1 MSQRQKII
9 LEGQNAYF
17 EKYLTFLQQTNSFK
31 FAASMPRNHKKFT
44 QKLIFF
50 LAGFFIAGALA
61 LFGYI
66 WWLEQKAASIR
77 YKEFGIPIP
86 EGYSIHG
93 IDVSR
98 YQNVINW
105 ESVKGMDV
113 QGITID
119 FVYIKATEGNGDVDI
134 YFKRNW
140 RKSKEAGLK
149 RGAYHFFLATKDGT
163 LQAKNF
169 ISHVKFSSGDL
180 PPVVDVEQ
188 TYGVSKSVLQQ
199 RLKAFLYAAELA
211 YGVKPIIY
219 TNVDFYKKYLND
231 EFDDYPLWVAHYLQ
245 PNAPRINRNWQF
257 WQHSEK
263 GKVNGIA
270 ANVDFNV
277 FYGDSTAFL
286 NMLLK

>member
-1 MSQRQKII
+1 MARSK
-9 LEGQNAYF
+9 
-17 EKYLTFLQQTNSFK
+17 
-31 FAASMPRNHKKFT
+31 KKFT
-44 QKLIFF
+44 RNLILF
-50 LAGFFIAGALA
+50 LAAFFAAGALA
-61 LFGYI
+61 LFGYL
-66 WWLEQKAASIR
+66 WWMERRASAIR

-98 YQNVINW
+98 YQNVVNW
-105 ESVKGMDV
+105 QLVKEMYV

-119 FVYIKATEGNGDVDI
+119 FAFIKATEGNGDADM

-140 RKSKEAGLK
+140 CKAKEAGLT
-149 RGAYHFFLATKDGT
+149 RGAYHFFIASKDGT
-163 LQAKNF
+163 VQAKNF
-169 ISHVKFSSGDL
+169 ISHVKFSPGDL

-188 TYGVSKSVLQQ
+188 TFGVNKELLQM
-199 RLKAFLYAAELA
+199 RLKAWLYAAELA

-219 TNVDFYKKYLND
+219 TNVDFYKKYLAG
-231 EFDDYPLWVAHYLQ
+231 EFDDYPLWAAHYLQ
-245 PNAPRINRNWQF
+245 PTEPRISREWHF

-277 FYGDSTAFL
+277 FKGDSTEFANL
-286 NMLLK
+286 LLK

>member
-1 MSQRQKII
+1 
-9 LEGQNAYF
+9 
-17 EKYLTFLQQTNSFK
+17 
-31 FAASMPRNHKKFT
+31 MPRTNKKFT
-44 QKLIFF
+44 RKLIYF

-61 LFGYI
+61 LFGYM
-66 WWLEQKAASIR
+66 WWLERRAATIR
-77 YKEFGIPIP
+77 YKEFGIAIP

-98 YQNVINW
+98 YQNIINW
-105 ESVKGMDV
+105 DLVKGMNV

-119 FVYIKATEGNGDVDI
+119 FVFVKATEGNGDADF

-140 RKSKEAGLK
+140 RKAKEAGLT

-163 LQAKNF
+163 VQARNF
-169 ISHVKFSSGDL
+169 INTVKYSSGDL

-188 TYGVSKSVLQQ
+188 TYGVKKEILQQ
-199 RLKAFLYAAELA
+199 RLKAWLYATELA

-219 TNVDFYKKYLND
+219 TNVEFYKKYLAD
-231 EFDDYPLWVAHYLQ
+231 AFDDYPLWAAHYLQ
-245 PNAPRINRNWQF
+245 PSAPRISREWHF
-257 WQHSEK
+257 WQHSER
-263 GKVNGIA
+263 GKVSGID

-277 FYGDSTAFL
+277 FNGDSTAFT